1 MNLST
6 NQEIWEDIFV
16 NNDWGQYPSLAL
28 VRFIAK
34 NFYSISNRT
43 EIKILELG
51 CGTGSNIWYL
61 RREGFTT
68 YAIDYSKTAC
78 KKAEAKLKL
87 ELLHEN
93 SFFFVGDYISEI
105 LHFEN
110 NYFDAIIDIES
121 LYCNSFEDCKK
132 IINTCFQKLK
142 PGGFMFSQTFSDKTW
157 GLNGPEI
164 SHHMVTPVEGPLAYK
179 GSSRFTTSQDIELLY
194 VTKLSKLKNLE
205 LQELQLMNEKH
216 ISEWLITVE
225 KK

>member
-68 YAIDYSKTAC
+68 YAIDYFFTVFKRVTVKTF
-78 KKAEAKLKL
+78 
-87 ELLHEN
+87 N
-93 SFFFVGDYISEI
+93 V
-105 LHFEN
+105 N
-110 NYFDAIIDIES
+110 NCI
-121 LYCNSFEDCKK
+121 K
-132 IINTCFQKLK
+132 IIIFKMQYLRDIVTYKEKRIFMQKL
-142 PGGFMFSQTFSDKTW
+142 
-157 GLNGPEI
+157 
-164 SHHMVTPVEGPLAYK
+164 
-179 GSSRFTTSQDIELLY
+179 
-194 VTKLSKLKNLE
+194 
-205 LQELQLMNEKH
+205 
-216 ISEWLITVE
+216 
-225 KK
+225 